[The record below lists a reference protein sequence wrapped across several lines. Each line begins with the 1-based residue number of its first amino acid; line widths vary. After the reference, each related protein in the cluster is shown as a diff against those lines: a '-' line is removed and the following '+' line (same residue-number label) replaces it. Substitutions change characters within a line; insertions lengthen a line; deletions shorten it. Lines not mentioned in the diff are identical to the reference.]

1 MIRLKRLRYC
11 VFTVR
16 YVRFA
21 VDLVILRK
29 WKKKVIVIVMLHSA
43 LSSFLPSTF
52 DTQNPIFLSP
62 SFTCIQTICYF
73 DSLLE

>member
-1 MIRLKRLRYC
+1 MIPLRRLRYC
-11 VFTVR
+11 MFTVL

-29 WKKKVIVIVMLHSA
+29 SKKKVIVIDVLHSA
-43 LSSFLPSTF
+43 LSPSLPSAF
-52 DTQNPIFLSP
+52 ATQNPLFLSP